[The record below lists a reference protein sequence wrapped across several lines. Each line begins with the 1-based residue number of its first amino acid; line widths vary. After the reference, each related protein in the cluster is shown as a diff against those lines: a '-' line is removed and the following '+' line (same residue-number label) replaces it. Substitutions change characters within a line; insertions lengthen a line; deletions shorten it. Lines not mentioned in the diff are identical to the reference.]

1 MEAKPFLAEEALRVA
16 LGELTALHKLLDE
29 YEETKDK
36 KKLAEVSQRMKNML
50 PKIKVLPNLN
60 QTFLAY
66 PPCFVGTITKT

>member
-1 MEAKPFLAEEALRVA
+1 MDGAQAKPFLAEEALRVA

-50 PKIKVLPNLN
+50 PKIKVL
-60 QTFLAY
+60 Q
-66 PPCFVGTITKT
+66 I